1 MPEVK
6 VRKTLVQV
14 ETILHE
20 GGPAP
25 EVPQKRAA
33 AMAVIENPYA
43 GGYVEDILPFMKDL
57 EPLGAEMAQMCI
69 DALGGDASVIEGYG
83 KGAIVGVNGEIEH
96 GALWHVPGGYAMRDS
111 IEKSMAI
118 VPSTKKVGAAGT
130 RLDVPVTHTNASYVR
145 THYDAVEV
153 GVPDAPR
160 PNELVLVLVMT
171 TAGRIH
177 ARIGGLT
184 KDQVK
189 GEDGLR

>member
-14 ETILHE
+14 ETIFHE

-25 EVPQKRAA
+25 EAPQKRAA
-33 AMAVIENPYA
+33 AIAVIENPYA

-57 EPLGAEMAQMCI
+57 EPLGAEMARMCI
-69 DALGGDASVIEGYG
+69 DALGGDASAVEGYG

-96 GALWHVPGGYAMRDS
+96 GALWHVPGGYAMRDA
-111 IEKSMAI
+111 IAESMAI

-160 PNELVLVLVMT
+160 PNEIALVLVMT

>member
-6 VRKTLVQV
+6 VRKTLVQF
-14 ETILHE
+14 ETIFHE

-25 EVPQKRAA
+25 EAPQKRAA
-33 AMAVIENPYA
+33 AIAVIENPYA

-57 EPLGAEMAQMCI
+57 EPLGAEMAKMCI
-69 DALGGDASVIEGYG
+69 DALGGDASLVEGYG

-96 GALWHVPGGYAMRDS
+96 GALWHVPGGYAMRDA
-111 IEKSMAI
+111 IAESMAI

-160 PNELVLVLVMT
+160 PNEIALVLVMT